1 MSSLSRE
8 IEEFFGKGLSEVE
21 ASMRE
26 AGEVA
31 VDFNVK
37 NGNYNNITFRLRRSN
52 YFSIEKDGNVPTALV
67 VGNSAPYASNVEA
80 RGRMVVSGGALHA
93 ESLLNKE

>member
-1 MSSLSRE
+1 M
-8 IEEFFGKGLSEVE
+8 FAADTSEVE
-21 ASMRE
+21 ALKSVLAKAKKE
-26 AGEVA
+26 AGEAA